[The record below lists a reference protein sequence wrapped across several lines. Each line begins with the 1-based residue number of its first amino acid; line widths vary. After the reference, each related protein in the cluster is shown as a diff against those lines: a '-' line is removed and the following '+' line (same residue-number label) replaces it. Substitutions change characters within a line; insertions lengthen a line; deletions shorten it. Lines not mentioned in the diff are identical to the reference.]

1 MTQLKQ
7 FQPPAFLRGIERS
20 PIRSITDRAK
30 PGDISFGLGEPDLP
44 TPEVI
49 RREATRV
56 IREERNGY
64 TLQAGLPAL
73 RERLTEDYPHLN
85 LSTDQV
91 IVTAGSQEA
100 MYLALMTLVE
110 GGVEAGD
117 EVLIPNPG
125 FVAYPTITR
134 MAGGTP
140 TFYQLP
146 AANDFSFDLDD
157 FKLRLSAKTK
167 VVVCTSP
174 SNPTG
179 RTLTRAELRGM
190 AQAVEASGSDAFV
203 ISDEIYRDLY
213 YNGER
218 PSSISEFYP
227 RTVVISGLSKSMSM
241 TGWRLGWIL
250 GDEAVIRAA
259 HLLHGY
265 VTTCASTVSQKAAL
279 AAWSDEAVEARSQ
292 IRSTFQQRRD
302 HLLAALRSAG
312 LRCITPDGAFYT
324 MVDISRYGSSMSVAE
339 AILEG
344 GVVTVPGNAFGDEG
358 EGFLRC
364 SFCADLPVLS
374 EGVKRMSAALGG
386 LMT

>member
-7 FQPPAFLRGIERS
+7 FQPPPFLRGIEKS
-20 PIRSITDRAK
+20 PIRQITDRAK

-49 RREATRV
+49 RQEAARV
-56 IREERNGY
+56 IQEERNGY

-73 RERLTEDYPHLN
+73 RERVAQDYPHLK

-91 IVTAGSQEA
+91 IITAGSQEA
-100 MYLALMTLVE
+100 MYLALMTL
-110 GGVEAGD
+110 VEAGD

-134 MAGGTP
+134 MAGGLP
-140 TFYQLP
+140 ISYQLP
-146 AANDFSFDLDD
+146 AAQDFSFDLDD
-157 FKLRLSAKTK
+157 FKSRLSLRTK

-179 RTLTRAELRGM
+179 RTLTNEELRGM
-190 AQAVEASGSDAFV
+190 AEAVAESGSDAFI

-213 YNGER
+213 YTSER
-218 PSSISEFYP
+218 PGSISEFYP

-265 VTTCASTVSQKAAL
+265 VTTCASTISQKAAL
-279 AAWSDEAVEARSQ
+279 AAWSDEGTKARALH
-292 IRSTFQQRRD
+292 RSIFQGRRD
-302 HLLAALRSAG
+302 HLLAGLRDAG
-312 LRCITPDGAFYT
+312 LRCTTPDGAFYT
-324 MVDISRYGSSMSVAE
+324 MVDIAQYGASLEVAE
-339 AILEG
+339 AILAG
-344 GVVTVPGNAFGDEG
+344 GVVTVPGNAFGSEA

-364 SFCADLPVLS
+364 SFCADLSVLT
-374 EGVKRMSAALGG
+374 EGVARMGAALGS
-386 LMT
+386 LRD

>member
-1 MTQLKQ
+1 MTQ
-7 FQPPAFLRGIERS
+7 FQTPAFLRGIERS
-20 PIRSITDRAK
+20 PIRAITDRAK

-49 RREATRV
+49 RREAMRV
-56 IREERNGY
+56 IQEERNGY

-73 RERLTEDYPHLN
+73 RERVASDYPHLK

-91 IVTAGSQEA
+91 IITAGSQEA
-100 MYLALMTLVE
+100 MYLALMTLVQ
-110 GGVEAGD
+110 AGD

-134 MAGGTP
+134 MAGGQP

-146 AANDFSFDLDD
+146 AASDFSFDLDD
-157 FKLRLSAKTK
+157 FKRQLNSKTK
-167 VVVCTSP
+167 VVICTSP

-179 RTLTRAELRGM
+179 RTLTSDELRSM
-190 AQAVEASGSDAFV
+190 AQAIMENGAGTFI

-213 YNGER
+213 YTGER
-218 PSSISEFYP
+218 PGSISEFYP
-227 RTVVISGLSKSMSM
+227 RTVIISGLSKSTCM

-265 VTTCASTVSQKAAL
+265 VTTCAATVSQKAAL
-279 AAWSDEAVEARSQ
+279 AAWSDEAVQARRQ
-292 IRSTFQQRRD
+292 IRETFHGRRD
-302 HLLAALRSAG
+302 HLLALLRNAG

-324 MVDISRYGSSMSVAE
+324 MVDVSPYGSSLAVAE
-339 AILEG
+339 AMLEA
-344 GVVTVPGNAFGDEG
+344 GVVTVPGGAFGSES
-358 EGFLRC
+358 EGFLRV
-364 SFCADLPVLS
+364 SFCADLPVLT
-374 EGVKRMSAALGG
+374 EGVARMEAALRKLGD
-386 LMT
+386 